1 MAPEHVLDRF
11 EQLLDEERSALRQLD
26 SARIDQ
32 FAAEKAALMEAL
44 QHGLRDRP
52 DLTPRFRDVA
62 PASGATP
69 CSWRTR
75 GTASVTCSQPFT
87 MSQGPGRSLL
97 RRHASRSA
105 GDHEPLLSPQ
115 HRS

>member
-62 PASGATP
+62 AG
-69 CSWRTR
+69 
-75 GTASVTCSQPFT
+75 
-87 MSQGPGRSLL
+87 L
-97 RRHASRSA
+97 RRNAVLLAHARDCLRDVLATFHDVPGARPISPPPSR
-105 GDHEPLLSPQ
+105 LSL
-115 HRS
+115 RG